1 VDGVSVGRTPA
12 SAGSPVVLKD
22 LKEGARQITVGGR
35 SLVINVGAN
44 PALNVSLNLDR
55 NVGVLT
61 IETGQDKV
69 RVFLNNHL
77 YRRTTEHGTL
87 RIPVDV
93 GPYSIRVEK
102 DGFQASAPQ
111 AITLN
116 KGEEKPVRFTLT
128 PVPAYLLIS
137 GAPPGTRVKVDNEVI
152 GETDRNGG
160 FRHEIAP
167 GPHTIEL
174 TRDDYTTV
182 RFSEQFNP
190 GQTVPAGR
198 GRVPVA
204 RPVTKG
210 NPPTDPNQAEAQEW
224 ARIANSTNPDDFD
237 AFIRSHQDSSHAEQA
252 RTRAAALRQQ
262 QQASSARQAEQ
273 AAWDRVD
280 PNRKDQLMEYLSR
293 YSSGAHAQEAR
304 TGIAEIDRK
313 AAEAAQRLKEQ
324 EAKRAADERG
334 RRAAEEQ
341 SILKALKDLEAA
353 YNNKDLA
360 SVQRLWSE
368 APKST
373 LGTVFKEAKDLKY
386 ELQPSGQTTISG
398 NSASVVCTRVTNYRA
413 KGDNGPIQKR
423 TEQVRVTLTREA
435 STWLIRSIVVQ

>member
-1 VDGVSVGRTPA
+1 MRAASVIVDNRAAGELRDGQFTVSGIAPGQHTVRVTGGGAEFQAEWRSVAGAAPELIRLVTAKDVQAAVVANVGPSGSIACNCESQDISVDGVPAGRTPA

-22 LKEGARQITVGGR
+22 LKEGARQITLGGR

-69 RVFLNNHL
+69 RVFLNNQL

-111 AITLN
+111 SITLK

-137 GAPPGTRVKVDNEVI
+137 AAPPGTRVKVDNEVI

-160 FRHEIAP
+160 FRHEITP

-182 RFSEQFNP
+182 HFTEQFNS
-190 GQTVPAGR
+190 GQTVPVGR

-204 RPVTKG
+204 KAPVTKV
-210 NPPTDPNQAEAQEW
+210 PADRSQA
-224 ARIANSTNPDDFD
+224 D
-237 AFIRSHQDSSHAEQA
+237 RSAGVGADCEQHQ
-252 RTRAAALRQQ
+252 
-262 QQASSARQAEQ
+262 
-273 AAWDRVD
+273 
-280 PNRKDQLMEYLSR
+280 P
-293 YSSGAHAQEAR
+293 G
-304 TGIAEIDRK
+304 
-313 AAEAAQRLKEQ
+313 
-324 EAKRAADERG
+324 
-334 RRAAEEQ
+334 
-341 SILKALKDLEAA
+341 
-353 YNNKDLA
+353 
-360 SVQRLWSE
+360 
-368 APKST
+368 
-373 LGTVFKEAKDLKY
+373 
-386 ELQPSGQTTISG
+386 
-398 NSASVVCTRVTNYRA
+398 
-413 KGDNGPIQKR
+413 
-423 TEQVRVTLTREA
+423 
-435 STWLIRSIVVQ
+435 